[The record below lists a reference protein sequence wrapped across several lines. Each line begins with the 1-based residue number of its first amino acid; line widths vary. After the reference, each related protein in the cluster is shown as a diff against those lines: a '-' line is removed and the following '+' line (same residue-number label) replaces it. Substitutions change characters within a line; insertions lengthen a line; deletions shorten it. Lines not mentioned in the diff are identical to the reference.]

1 MRQPMN
7 ARSRESGQALILGL
21 CMLLVFLALATALV
35 DGYALVEARNWG
47 YQVAQ
52 QAALAGV
59 SAGRRWDSVADG
71 CIELDEGRSLET
83 AVTVLESELAARGM
97 SGTHYDVRSLPEA
110 FGGSL
115 PGFPPQSVRLAGWQ
129 EDWTVSEPA
138 VGIYLSFPIQTFLL
152 SFFGRSTIPI
162 YVFAS
167 ASVAQPAGGCLP

>member
-1 MRQPMN
+1 MRQLMN

-71 CIELDEGRSLET
+71 CMELDEDRSLET
-83 AVTVLESELAARGM
+83 AVTVLESELGARGM
-97 SGTHYDVRSLPEA
+97 SGTHYDVRILPEA

-115 PGFPPQSVRLAGWQ
+115 SGFPPQSVRLGGWHAA
-129 EDWTVSEPA
+129 WTVDEPA
-138 VGIYLSFPIQTFLL
+138 VGVFLSFPIQTFLL
-152 SFFGRSTIPI
+152 SFFGRPSIPI
-162 YVFAS
+162 HVFAS